1 MKIFAV
7 CAATFL
13 WLCPTALQATEAPMG
28 WPEVIER
35 LAQERTRAEICVGLL
50 KSRGD
55 KAVVERAEATYG
67 LAKADSDGVIAGLTT
82 VLVEGGK
89 PETLP
94 SVRQSLESSGTGLK
108 EICDAAV
115 KTATPNTRGLWDE
128 IAKGPL
134 EPLIKAISDGI
145 AGLWG
150 WKIGKDKLVLKT
162 EKGQLE
168 AAKWPDF
175 GDIEAR

>member
-1 MKIFAV
+1 
-7 CAATFL
+7 
-13 WLCPTALQATEAPMG
+13 MG
-28 WPEVIER
+28 WPEVIDR

-55 KAVVERAEATYG
+55 KTVVERAEATYG
-67 LAKADSDGVIAGLTT
+67 LAKADSDGVIAGLTAA
-82 VLVEGGK
+82 LVEGGK

-94 SVRQSLESSGTGLK
+94 SVRQSLESSGTELK

-134 EPLIKAISDGI
+134 EPLIKAISDAI
-145 AGLWG
+145 AGLWA
-150 WKIGKDKLVLKT
+150 WKVEKDKLVLET

-175 GDIEAR
+175 RDIAAR